1 MGTIKI
7 TVKDKAV
14 PLPVSAQLSKVACSE
29 DGENSSCS
37 GSEDPVITEPT
48 CYQGQGGALGLTET
62 VTVSINDFAD
72 GAGSLDFSGDG
83 IIAFTC
89 SGKQMTK
96 SGQDISLEDSSDCLP
111 NGVEVSAVKYCS
123 DSDTI
128 KITVKDKAVPIP
140 VSAQL
145 SKVACEGANSACS
158 GSEDPVITEPTC
170 YQGQGGALGLTETVT
185 VSINDFADGA
195 GSLDF

>member
-1 MGTIKI
+1 MGTAEGSNGKLMCAKI
-7 TVKDKAV
+7 NTSPA
-14 PLPVSAQLSKVACSE
+14 
-29 DGENSSCS
+29 DGESSNGSCS
-37 GSEDPVITEPT
+37 GSDDPVIAEPT
-48 CYQGQGGALGLTET
+48 CYQGEGGALGLTET

-72 GAGSLDFSGDG
+72 GAGSLDFSGEG
-83 IIAFTC
+83 IIGFTC

-128 KITVKDKAVPIP
+128 KSTVKDKAVPLP